1 MMRRHQKE
9 KTGIL
14 IEQGKLVARDF
25 SRNRL
30 LYLMALPMV
39 LYYTVFQYLPM
50 FGAVIAFKDYSPMKG
65 IFGSPWVGLKHFAS
79 FINGYYFER
88 LLGNT
93 VMLGLCSLLFAFTAP
108 ILLALLINEA
118 RNRRIRSLAQ
128 TISYMPYFISLI
140 VVCGIVRD
148 LTGSS
153 GVIGMAYAQLTGTEA
168 QNMLQKPELFRPI
181 YVTSEIWQR
190 SGWESIIYI
199 AALTAIDP
207 QQYEAA
213 RIDGAGRL
221 RQIWHI
227 TLPGLTPTII
237 VMLILRIGS
246 LLEIGYEKIIL
257 LYSPAIYE
265 TADLISTF
273 VYRKGLL
280 EANWSFSSAVGLI
293 NSAINLILLVL
304 ANSAIRR
311 SDWGG
316 LW

>member
-1 MMRRHQKE
+1 
-9 KTGIL
+9 
-14 IEQGKLVARDF
+14 
-25 SRNRL
+25 
-30 LYLMALPMV
+30 
-39 LYYTVFQYLPM
+39 M

-65 IFGSPWVGLKHFAS
+65 ISGSPWAGLKHFAS
-79 FINGYYFER
+79 FIDGYYFER
-88 LLGNT
+88 ILSNT
-93 VMLGLCSLLFAFTAP
+93 VILSLCSLLFAFTAP
-108 ILLALLINEA
+108 ILLALLISEA
-118 RNRRIRSLAQ
+118 RNRRLRSLAQ
-128 TISYMPYFISLI
+128 TVSYMPYFISLI

-148 LTGSS
+148 LTGSG

-181 YVTSEIWQR
+181 YVASEIWQR

-221 RQIWHI
+221 RQIWHV
-227 TLPGLTPTII
+227 TLPGLMPAII

-265 TADLISTF
+265 TADVISTF

-280 EANWSFSSAVGLI
+280 EANWSFSSAVGLF
-293 NSAINLILLVL
+293 NSAINLTLLVL
-304 ANSAIRR
+304 TNTAIRR
-311 SDWGG
+311 SGWDS